1 MPSKTPAQARLM
13 AAVAHGWHKPGGD
26 GPPVSVAKEFNQ
38 ADKGTGVMS
47 KSSGSKTMRYAR
59 GGAVIGKTSEF
70 MKTPNEFTEPSHGS
84 GATDEV
90 FGKGGG
96 GQASGNSNPTPK
108 NKAIG
113 HRP

>member
-1 MPSKTPAQARLM
+1 MPSKSPKQARFM
-13 AAVAHGWHKPGGD
+13 AACSHGAGYD
-26 GPPVSVAKEFNQ
+26 TCPPAKVSHDFNS
-38 ADKGTGVMS
+38 ADKGTGIMS
-47 KSSGSKTMRYAR
+47 KSSGSKTIRYAR
-59 GGAVIGKTSEF
+59 GGAVIGKVSEF
-70 MKTPNEFTEPSHGS
+70 MKTPNEFSEASHGS

-113 HRP
+113 QRP

>member
-1 MPSKTPAQARLM
+1 
-13 AAVAHGWHKPGGD
+13 
-26 GPPVSVAKEFNQ
+26 
-38 ADKGTGVMS
+38 MS
-47 KSSGSKTMRYAR
+47 KSTGSKTTRYAR
-59 GGAVIGKTSEF
+59 GGAVIGKVSEF
-70 MKTPNEFTEPSHGS
+70 MKTPNEFSEASHGS